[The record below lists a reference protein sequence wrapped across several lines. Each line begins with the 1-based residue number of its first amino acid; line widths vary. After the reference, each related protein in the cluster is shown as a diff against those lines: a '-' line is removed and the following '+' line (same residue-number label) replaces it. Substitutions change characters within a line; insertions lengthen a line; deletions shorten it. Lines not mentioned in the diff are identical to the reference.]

1 MRHWANFTNLQ
12 RGLMGHSFFHSHQTI
27 KLTPVH
33 GKTYPPKK
41 DVALVVYIFPP
52 EVRKKETKNGSLGR

>member
-1 MRHWANFTNLQ
+1 
-12 RGLMGHSFFHSHQTI
+12 MGHSFFHSHQTI